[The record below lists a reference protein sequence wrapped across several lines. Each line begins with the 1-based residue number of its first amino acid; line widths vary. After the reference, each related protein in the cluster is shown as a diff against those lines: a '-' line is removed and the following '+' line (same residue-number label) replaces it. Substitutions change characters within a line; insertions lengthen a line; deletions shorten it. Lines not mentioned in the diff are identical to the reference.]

1 MNSKKIAVTVFLCLV
16 IALICFEAVNAQ
28 TGIPL
33 QPASTSPGIGEI
45 NLPITVLTEKGNVVT
60 ELPQERFSVLL
71 DNSPQPI
78 ISFSNQD
85 KPASIAI
92 LIDLSGSVR
101 EKFAKSV

>member
-33 QPASTSPGIGEI
+33 QPASTSSPGIEEI

-71 DNSPQPI
+71 DNSPQP
-78 ISFSNQD
+78 
-85 KPASIAI
+85 P
-92 LIDLSGSVR
+92 V
-101 EKFAKSV
+101 